1 METLQSYESLAKI
14 VMSWK
19 EDLLAGSQGIK
30 DSGSIEKLEEIRGGA
45 PSGRCVAVGLY
56 VCLAAE
62 ILLRDFSG
70 GGHQQTISDIK
81 RLNNNF
87 LNNKLKIVKT
97 HLPKVVVN
105 ALDKLS
111 KDWVLGLVSQ
121 IIGPIRVGMAALYSP
136 NSTDSTLLRLS
147 AAAST

>member
-1 METLQSYESLAKI
+1 
-14 VMSWK
+14 MSWK

-30 DSGSIEKLEEIRGGA
+30 DSRSIEKLEEICGGA

-62 ILLRDFSG
+62 ILVRDLSG

-97 HLPKVVVN
+97 QLPKVVVN
-105 ALDKLS
+105 ALDKLA

-121 IIGPIRVGMAALYSP
+121 IIGPIRVGMATLYSP
-136 NSTDSTLLRLS
+136 NSTDSTDSTLLRLS